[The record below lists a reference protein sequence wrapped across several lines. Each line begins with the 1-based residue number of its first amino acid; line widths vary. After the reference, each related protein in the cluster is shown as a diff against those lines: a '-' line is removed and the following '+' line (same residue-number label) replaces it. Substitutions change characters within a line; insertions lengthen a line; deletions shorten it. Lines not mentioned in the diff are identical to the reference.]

1 MGKSFNRIII
11 EMEKEE
17 FLWVEIML
25 AFDNHKIYMKKK
37 SVFKERLRKHGITLQ
52 IKSKIEKF
60 QLLKQ
65 KYT

>member
-1 MGKSFNRIII
+1 MGKSLNRIIM

-25 AFDNHKIYMKKK
+25 VLDNHKIYMNKK
-37 SVFKERLRKHGITLQ
+37 SVLKERLRKHGITLQ

-60 QLLKQ
+60 
-65 KYT
+65 